1 MTSEQIYIEVCRLY
15 FLENYSRDEIVEI
28 LSFNLLDYVHETTNC
43 IYKMS
48 EEMTVV
54 NTIIMNETESHAQ
67 SKYY

>member
-15 FLENYSRDEIVEI
+15 FRENYSREEIVEI

>member
-1 MTSEQIYIEVCRLY
+1 MTSEQIYMEVCRLY
-15 FLENYSRDEIVEI
+15 FRENYSREEIVEI

>member
-15 FLENYSRDEIVEI
+15 FCENYSREEIVEI
-28 LSFNLLDYVHETTNC
+28 LSYNLLDYVHETSNC

-48 EEMTVV
+48 NEMTVV

-67 SKYY
+67 SKYF